1 MLVRSSSVSSLSS
14 TSPSSSEQQVNGSSN
29 RLANKFKLPSSETI
43 LPGWEDGKRC
53 ALMDKEKPFSNVK
66 HGRLFLTQSY
76 LCFEKSR
83 SSSGKGIVMK
93 LETIISINKAKP
105 IGIMPGTGM
114 ALEVHVRGVE
124 KPYIFGAI
132 IGRDDVFES
141 IKATGRAA
149 NIPWAL
155 M

>member
-1 MLVRSSSVSSLSS
+1 MLVRASSASSLSS
-14 TSPSSSEQQVNGSSN
+14 PSSSSSEQHGNSTSN
-29 RLANKFKLPSSETI
+29 HVADKFKLPSSETI

-53 ALMDKEKPFSNVK
+53 ALMDKEKPLSNVK

-76 LCFEKSR
+76 LCFEKTR
-83 SSSGKGIVMK
+83 SSSGKSIVVK
-93 LETIISINKAKP
+93 LDTIISISKAKP
-105 IGIMPGTGM
+105 IGIIPGTGM
-114 ALEVHVRGVE
+114 ALEIHVRGVE
-124 KPYIFGAI
+124 KPYIFGGI

-141 IKATGRAA
+141 IKVTGRAA